1 MDISRPKGR
10 RGNGGGGGGVGG
22 RDAQASH
29 QHANKLPG
37 STELAG

>member
-10 RGNGGGGGGVGG
+10 RENGGGGDGS
-22 RDAQASH
+22 DAQASH

>member
-10 RGNGGGGGGVGG
+10 RENGGGGGG